1 MVTSSRNSS
10 QNCQFFLVIVISHG
24 CSPSFTNSRSVV
36 KTMICLPVTLASHC
50 AKAAAISKPVNSMR
64 ILDGSSGRSRNVGAY
79 DGRDL
84 IQAWCRCF
92 TCRHR
97 FFPASPQ
104 QFLFAS
110 SSLPAA
116 VTEIETRLRKRER
129 GLIMSLD
136 ILDKVLEFGSR
147 FPADGKWRGRCGVA
161 ALRIGFSLSA

>member
-1 MVTSSRNSS
+1 MVTRSRNSS

-36 KTMICLPVTLASHC
+36 KTMICLPVTLA
-50 AKAAAISKPVNSMR
+50 R
-64 ILDGSSGRSRNVGAY
+64 IRVGSRNVGAY

-84 IQAWCRCF
+84 IQTWCRYF

-104 QFLFAS
+104 QFSFAS

-116 VTEIETRLRKRER
+116 VTEIEIRLRKRER
-129 GLIMSLD
+129 GLMMSVD

-161 ALRIGFSLSA
+161 ALRIGFSLSARVECRRAGREQGVPITLKRH

>member
-1 MVTSSRNSS
+1 M
-10 QNCQFFLVIVISHG
+10 IVASHG
-24 CSPSFTNSRSVV
+24 CSPTFTAPHSGV
-36 KTMICLPVTLASHC
+36 KIMIFLPVTLASHC
-50 AKAAAISKPVNSMR
+50 AKAATISKPVNSMASWMGLR
-64 ILDGSSGRSRNVGAY
+64 VGSRNVGAY

-84 IQAWCRCF
+84 IQTWCRYF

-104 QFLFAS
+104 QFSFAS

-116 VTEIETRLRKRER
+116 VTEIEIRLRKRER

-147 FPADGKWRGRCGVA
+147 FPADGKRRGRCGVA
-161 ALRIGFSLSA
+161 ALRIGFSLRA